1 MPIECSFGARRAP
14 RSFHWNR
21 DAQGSFRR
29 VFGQPSARAWLSGA
43 LIAAAIESSAAPA
56 SAESKVGVDLEIR
69 DCPFLDAKEVRRVVH
84 AELRVEPTP
93 EPALDPTQVL
103 AVCSAERLQIQVVD
117 PISRKLLRRNFA
129 LRSRVHPGLSRMVGI
144 AAAELVLAS
153 WAELTI
159 NPDPEV
165 EPEGP
170 PPQPELVHAARERA
184 GTRPPRA
191 ERVRKRAEAPPL
203 LPLEPE
209 DPELD
214 LGRVSDDDPQFRILA
229 LLSRRSFFTHDGA
242 LWGGGARIGSEP
254 LPHTSWSVDALFETG
269 AFTRPGTDFSINTWT
284 LGAQLF
290 FFHRFNYVTLRL
302 GGGLRAGVLASSP
315 ESGGGGTR
323 SVAPW
328 GWPLLAASISAQVP
342 RKFAFELSSEAS
354 YVSLPLSSGSNAFT
368 LRGAWFSVQFGVG
381 YVL

>member
-1 MPIECSFGARRAP
+1 
-14 RSFHWNR
+14 
-21 DAQGSFRR
+21 
-29 VFGQPSARAWLSGA
+29 
-43 LIAAAIESSAAPA
+43 
-56 SAESKVGVDLEIR
+56 
-69 DCPFLDAKEVRRVVH
+69 
-84 AELRVEPTP
+84 
-93 EPALDPTQVL
+93 
-103 AVCSAERLQIQVVD
+103 
-117 PISRKLLRRNFA
+117 
-129 LRSRVHPGLSRMVGI
+129 MVGI

-191 ERVRKRAEAPPL
+191 ERVRRRVEAPPL

-214 LGRVSDDDPQFRILA
+214 LDRIPEDDPQFRILA
-229 LLSRRSFFTHDGA
+229 LVSRRSFFTHDGA
-242 LWGGGARIGSEP
+242 LWGGGARIGAEP
-254 LPHTSWSVDALFETG
+254 LPHTSWSVDALFEKG
-269 AFTRPGTDFSINTWT
+269 VFAGSDGDFLLDTWT

-290 FFHRFNYVTLRL
+290 LFHRLDYVTFRL
-302 GGGLRAGVLASSP
+302 GGGLRAGVIASSP
-315 ESGGGGTR
+315 ESGGEGTR

-328 GWPLLAASISAQVP
+328 GWPLLVASISAQVP

-368 LRGAWFSVQFGVG
+368 VRGAWFSVQVGIG